1 MNLNH
6 RPEINGLKAIAI
18 ISIIIYHA
26 QVNLFNELIFKGGF
40 LGIDI
45 FFVISGYLVSLS
57 IFSNFYKTGTFKFI
71 NFFSNRLKRILP
83 NLLFVMVISV
93 LIAWFALS
101 PNDLINFS
109 KSLISSI
116 AFNSNFY
123 FHFSGNA
130 FGEYNS
136 LTKPLLHTWS
146 LSVLVQFY
154 LIFSLCLLL
163 IFKFFKKYLF
173 HILFLL
179 FLISFIFAD
188 FYSKSNPS
196 LSFYILPTR
205 FWELILGSLLAY
217 LELKSNHR
225 ITQKKINPIMPFV
238 GLMLI
243 SISLFFF
250 NDQMFYPSFFTLM
263 PTVGVCLFIWFSN
276 KDEIFTKLL
285 SSKFFVGIG
294 LISYSLYLWH
304 YPIFAYARSSGLIQ
318 EGYINKILIALSII
332 ILSFISYFL
341 IEKQIIKKKYSL
353 KLFLNSL
360 LSITITLVLLNF
372 VIINQNGF
380 TNRVPEIIGKNITQ
394 ISPASAL
401 KNQNGEAC
409 FNNLEGCKFNINGG
423 GTIFAIGDSHM
434 SALSYNLKDRV
445 IKRNYSFVTSLY
457 GNCLYFPG
465 FDKYYKK
472 TNKISNK
479 CLNSYFLDLEKKLLN
494 KNNSIVIFGGRF
506 PLFIEKSYFSNLEGG
521 KEKKELRWLHEM
533 RPVDNYRN
541 IGESFK
547 ASVEK
552 LNKNGNKIILIYP
565 IPEAGWNIPNKI
577 FKEFF
582 IFKKNLIQQNF
593 IHTSYKIYIDRT
605 KSSFKLLDSIKGKNI
620 YRVYPHKLFCNT
632 IIKDRCITHNKND
645 IFYFDSH
652 HVSSKGSELINN
664 LILKEITKIEKN

>member
-1 MNLNH
+1 MNLNY

-18 ISIIIYHA
+18 ISVIIYHA
-26 QVNLFNELIFKGGF
+26 QINLFNELIFKGGF

-71 NFFSNRLKRILP
+71 TFISNRLKRILP
-83 NLLFVMVISV
+83 NLLFVLVISV

-123 FHFSGNA
+123 FHFAGNA

-163 IFKFFKKYLF
+163 IFRFFTKYLI

-188 FYSKSNPS
+188 FYSKNYPS

-217 LELKSNHR
+217 FELKSSDRN
-225 ITQKKINPIMPFV
+225 TKKKINIIMPFV
-238 GLMLI
+238 GLTLI

-250 NDQMFYPSFFTLM
+250 NDQMFYPSFFTLV
-263 PTVGVCLFIWFSN
+263 PIFGVCLIIWFSN
-276 KDEIFTKLL
+276 KEGIFTKLL
-285 SSKFFVGIG
+285 SGIG

-318 EGYINKILIALSII
+318 GSGSNKILIALLV
-332 ILSFISYFL
+332 ILLSLISYFL
-341 IEKQIIKKKYSL
+341 IEKKTIKRKYSL
-353 KLFLNSL
+353 KSFFNYL
-360 LSITITLVLLNF
+360 LLASIILVLINF
-372 VIINQNGF
+372 MIIKHNGF
-380 TNRVPEIIGKNITQ
+380 TNRVPEIIGKNINY

-401 KNQNGEAC
+401 KNQNGEEC
-409 FNNLEGCKFNINGG
+409 FNNLEGCKFNINGLK
-423 GTIFAIGDSHM
+423 TIFAIGDSHM

-445 IKRNYSFVTSLY
+445 IKKNYSFVTSVY

-472 TNKISNK
+472 TNKISDK

-494 KNNSIVIFGGRF
+494 ENNSIVIFGGRF
-506 PLFIEKSYFSNLEGG
+506 PLFIEKSYFDNLEGG
-521 KEKKELRWLHEM
+521 KEKKDLSWLHEM
-533 RPVDNYRN
+533 RPVGNYKN
-541 IGESFK
+541 IEESFK
-547 ASVEK
+547 DSVK
-552 LNKNGNKIILIYP
+552 KISKNGNKIILIYP

-577 FKEFF
+577 FKDFF
-582 IFKKNLIQQNF
+582 IFKKNLVQENY
-593 IHTSYKIYIDRT
+593 IHTSYEAYINRT

-652 HVSSKGSELINN
+652 HVSSKGSELIND
-664 LILKEITKIEKN
+664 LILKKIAEIEKN